1 MSPSVE
7 TSTQFVYNSSLPS
20 TPSSFS
26 DLFVDNVVATSSDS
40 LDLSQ
45 RSRGDRT
52 AFPHDIMSC
61 EGDREFVFDLNNTP
75 PNSFEASNG
84 NSGSSVADLAK
95 QE

>member
-1 MSPSVE
+1 MTIYVWSIRWI
-7 TSTQFVYNSSLPS
+7 
-20 TPSSFS
+20 
-26 DLFVDNVVATSSDS
+26 VAMHIWVA
-40 LDLSQ
+40 
-45 RSRGDRT
+45 

-84 NSGSSVADLAK
+84 NSGSSVADLADLAK